1 VTAPKVAA
9 LLTDF
14 GISDHY
20 VGSMKAALIKAAPDA
35 RLIDLTHSI
44 PPQDVRTG
52 AFQLRV
58 SYRSHPA
65 GTLFLCVVDP
75 GVGSERRLLYAE
87 AGAWKFIA
95 PDNGL
100 LSWTFEETPP
110 SLLIDISR
118 SAGDAHVSRTFH
130 GRDILAPAAGRLL
143 NGEPPTGL
151 GPVVTD
157 YERLPFPPVEK
168 VGGLWRGQILAID
181 AYGNLITNLK
191 ADELAPLAKRSKVW
205 FDLATHEGAVRGL
218 SASYASVDEGRL
230 LAIEG
235 GSGFIE
241 IAVRNGSAARTTGL
255 KTGDAV
261 VANFRT

>member
-1 VTAPKVAA
+1 MNPAKIAA

-14 GISDHY
+14 GLSDHY
-20 VGSMKAALIKAAPDA
+20 VGSMKAALVKAAPDA
-35 RLIDLTHSI
+35 RLIDLTHSV
-44 PPQDVRTG
+44 PPQDVRTA

-58 SYRSHPA
+58 SYRTLPA

-75 GVGSERRLLYAE
+75 GVGSERRLIYAE
-87 AGAWKFIA
+87 AGAWRFLA

-110 SLLIDISR
+110 TLLIDISR
-118 SAGDAHVSRTFH
+118 SAGDARVSNTFH

-143 NGEPPTGL
+143 NGETPASL
-151 GPVVTD
+151 GPTVTT
-157 YERLPFPPVEK
+157 YERLPFPAVDK
-168 VGGLWRGQILAID
+168 VGGLWRGEVLAVD

-205 FDLATHEGAVRGL
+205 FDLPTQAGAVRGL

-230 LAIEG
+230 LAIAG